1 MGLGPAGRIIK
12 KGADAVNGFGGK
24 VLALF
29 GRLQD
34 MLPGRQIMQIDAE
47 VFHGCLGAG
56 KDAVKK
62 DHEYIGDCCA
72 GGPERLNKGDLRAAV
87 GGQILDQ
94 QYPLAVVEVAFDLG
108 VAAKPLRL
116 LSHI

>member
-62 DHEYIGDCCA
+62 DHEYLLLKSLMILRRKIWNTI
-72 GGPERLNKGDLRAAV
+72 RLC
-87 GGQILDQ
+87 
-94 QYPLAVVEVAFDLG
+94 
-108 VAAKPLRL
+108 
-116 LSHI
+116 